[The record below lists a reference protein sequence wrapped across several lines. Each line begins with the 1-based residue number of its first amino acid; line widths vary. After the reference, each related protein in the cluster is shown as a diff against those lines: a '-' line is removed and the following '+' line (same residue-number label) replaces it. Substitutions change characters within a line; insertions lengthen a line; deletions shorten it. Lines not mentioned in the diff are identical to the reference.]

1 MKDPN
6 ILAPV
11 AVMPTKNNNVL
22 MCAPVTEVRR
32 VPCKARGVR
41 GDHNLRTA
49 YFDIPVNA
57 EHGLMLV
64 CSHEGCAASG
74 RRFRYCAICD
84 LPVAKRN
91 FSKRHGH
98 GLIKPTRGGA
108 ANSISSVSVATENTL
123 AGTKHRRSVSND
135 EYFPQENVPPAQAT
149 VSPTL
154 SPTLSQPF
162 ASTASVSSASAF
174 QTVQSTT
181 GAAIEEQDPNTG
193 MMTIQLNPIE
203 FQWLALFHNRPSM
216 EDSEAMNRWMDNV
229 IQLSEPSNVPSVT
242 PPSWNTDGDATSSE
256 GSTEA
261 SAMEPLAAV
270 ETSNKESD
278 EELQPNTAEASRAIA
293 AAEINSGLALAEAAS
308 TAAAALPG
316 DEIELPPLKLQRS
329 EGRASS
335 VTSDWTD
342 SDIDKVLAL

>member
-1 MKDPN
+1 
-6 ILAPV
+6 
-11 AVMPTKNNNVL
+11 
-22 MCAPVTEVRR
+22 
-32 VPCKARGVR
+32 
-41 GDHNLRTA
+41 
-49 YFDIPVNA
+49 
-57 EHGLMLV
+57 
-64 CSHEGCAASG
+64 
-74 RRFRYCAICD
+74 
-84 LPVAKRN
+84 
-91 FSKRHGH
+91 
-98 GLIKPTRGGA
+98 
-108 ANSISSVSVATENTL
+108 
-123 AGTKHRRSVSND
+123 
-135 EYFPQENVPPAQAT
+135 
-149 VSPTL
+149 
-154 SPTLSQPF
+154 
-162 ASTASVSSASAF
+162 
-174 QTVQSTT
+174 
-181 GAAIEEQDPNTG
+181 

-278 EELQPNTAEASRAIA
+278 EELQPNTDEASRAIA

-316 DEIELPPLKLQRS
+316 DEIELPPLKLQRI

>member
-1 MKDPN
+1 MNYITMKDPN

-41 GDHNLRTA
+41 GGHNLRTA

-64 CSHEGCAASG
+64 CSHEACAASG

-108 ANSISSVSVATENTL
+108 VNSISSVSVATENTL
-123 AGTKHRRSVSND
+123 AGIKHRRNVSND
-135 EYFPQENVPPAQAT
+135 EYFSQENVPPGQAT
-149 VSPTL
+149 VSPTQ
-154 SPTLSQPF
+154 SSTLSQPF
-162 ASTASVSSASAF
+162 TSTPLVSS
-174 QTVQSTT
+174 
-181 GAAIEEQDPNTG
+181 IEEQDPNTG
-193 MMTIQLNPIE
+193 MMTMQLNPIE

-216 EDSEAMNRWMDNV
+216 EDSDAMNRWMDNV
-229 IQLSEPSNVPSVT
+229 LQLSEPSNVPSVT
-242 PPSWNTDGDATSSE
+242 PPSWNTDSDATSSE
-256 GSTEA
+256 GSTEV
-261 SAMEPLAAV
+261 SSMDPLAAV

-278 EELQPNTAEASRAIA
+278 AELQPNTAEASRAIA

-308 TAAAALPG
+308 TAAAALPTEVNPE
-316 DEIELPPLKLQRS
+316 DEIELPPLKRQRS

-342 SDIDKVLAL
+342 SDMDKVLAL